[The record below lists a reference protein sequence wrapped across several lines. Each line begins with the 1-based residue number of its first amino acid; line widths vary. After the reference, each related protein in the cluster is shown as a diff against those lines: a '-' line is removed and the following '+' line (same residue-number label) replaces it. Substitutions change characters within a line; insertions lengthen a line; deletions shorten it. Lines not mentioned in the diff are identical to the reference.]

1 MEFSALDL
9 TFDVCIMSALLVLGK
24 IIRTRIP
31 LLQNL
36 FIPSALIAGFIGI
49 ILGPF
54 CLNWVPLSSQASSY
68 AGILIAVLFATM
80 YLGRR
85 SEGSF
90 KDMFRRVG
98 DTFMLNG
105 AAEILQYGV
114 ALVLGG
120 ILIATVFQGVTA
132 WFPIFMPGGSM
143 RPGPNMTTS
152 IVAGDIS
159 AAIGSVFEEGGW
171 AEATTV
177 GQTFATFGLLGGIIS
192 GIIAIN
198 YCANRGWTTEI
209 RKVKDMPEEVRV
221 GLVPE
226 KDRTP
231 MGENTVN
238 PMSIDPLAWHLALVM
253 VAVGGAYLI
262 NEGLKILFPQV
273 SVPVYGI
280 ALVVGVILFA
290 LLKLI
295 KLDSYVDTRVVSRI
309 GSCATDYLVAFGVAT
324 ININVVMQYWAIILV
339 LCILGFVLV
348 ALYFFIISRHLFSDH
363 WVERGIFI
371 WGWSTGVMSIA
382 VLLLR
387 VVDPEFRTSALEDSG
402 FAWIFVSFIDI
413 ALVTFLPMFVMQGLG
428 IAAGAVCC
436 LIAAAMLVAT
446 AFIYGWRNSQGT
458 KVFPKQ

>member
-24 IIRTRIP
+24 IIRTRVP

-68 AGILIAVLFATM
+68 AGILIAVLFATL

-85 SEGSF
+85 SQGSF
-90 KDMFRRVG
+90 KEMFRQVG

-105 AAEILQYGV
+105 AAEILQYGI
-114 ALVLGG
+114 ALILGG
-120 ILIATVFQGVTA
+120 ILIATVFQGVTE
-132 WFPIFMPGGSM
+132 WFPILMPGGFV
-143 RPGPNMTTS
+143 GGHGT
-152 IVAGDIS
+152 A

-198 YCANRGWTTEI
+198 YCANKGWTTEI

-238 PMSIDPLAWHLALVM
+238 PMSIDPLAWHVALVM

-262 NEGLKILFPQV
+262 NTGLKILFPQV

-280 ALVVGVILFA
+280 ALLVGVALFA

-295 KLDSYVDTRVVSRI
+295 KLDRYVDQRVVSRI
-309 GSCATDYLVAFGVAT
+309 GSCATDYLVAFGVAS
-324 ININVVMQYWAIILV
+324 ININVVLQYWAIILV
-339 LCILGFVLV
+339 LCLLGFVLV
-348 ALYFFIISRHLFSDH
+348 AFYFFYISRHLFSDH

-387 VVDPEFRTSALEDSG
+387 VVDPEFRTTALEDSG

-413 ALVTFLPMFVMQGLG
+413 ALVTFLPMFVIQGAG
-428 IAAGAVCC
+428 VAAGIVCC
-436 LIAAAMLVAT
+436 LIAVAMLVAT
-446 AFIYGWRNSQGT
+446 AFLYGWRNNQGV
-458 KVFPKQ
+458 KVFPKGKKA